1 MLVVH
6 PDRCS
11 GPNSTAEMR
20 YIARRIFEAVHEAYD
35 EFLKKESL

>member
-11 GPNSTAEMR
+11 NQTAEVR
-20 YIARRIFEAVHEAYD
+20 FIAKRVFEAINEAYQD
-35 EFLKKESL
+35 FLTKEGLSA

>member
-11 GPNSTAEMR
+11 GSSGEIR
-20 YIARRIFEAVHEAYD
+20 FIAKRVFEAINEAYQD
-35 EFLKKESL
+35 FLKKESVE

>member
-11 GPNSTAEMR
+11 GMSAEIR
-20 YIARRIFEAVHEAYD
+20 FIAKRIFESINEAYQ
-35 EFLKKESL
+35 EFLKKEGV